1 MKAASAGR
9 AYALRM
15 PSPTDA
21 VHTAEL
27 FVQDGA
33 QQAAPA
39 LEGLA
44 RLGYAGKGVLYLTI
58 GLLAL
63 LQAAH
68 RPGGA
73 VTDQRGA
80 MTSIDHLPGGPFL
93 LLLLGVGLAGYAI
106 WQVIR
111 SLLDPEHQG
120 NAPHGLVKR
129 AGYLLSAA
137 SYLAL
142 AIAATAR
149 TPGRATGAQ
158 TQDWTAQLLHLP
170 GGRILVGL
178 IGVAVLAVAANE
190 LRLAVT
196 ASFMEEMDL
205 SGPGQ
210 ARRKTVERVG
220 RVGIA
225 ARAVV
230 FAVIGWFFIQAAWKA
245 ASVQAGG
252 LKDALDAIAGSPF
265 GPVLLALTAAGLILY
280 GVYCGVLAVYRRIH
294 IAPGAQNQ
302 TNSGAASR

>member
-1 MKAASAGR
+1 
-9 AYALRM
+9 M
-15 PSPTDA
+15 PSPSDTIHA
-21 VHTAEL
+21 AQQL
-27 FVQDGA
+27 AQDRVG
-33 QQAAPA
+33 QAAPA

-58 GLLAL
+58 GILAL

-80 MTSIDHLPGGPFL
+80 MTSIDHLPGGAFL
-93 LLLLGVGLAGYAI
+93 LLLLGIGLAGYAI

-120 NAPHGLVKR
+120 TAPHGLVKR
-129 AGYLLSAA
+129 AGYLLSAG

-149 TPGRATGAQ
+149 TPGRTTGAQ
-158 TQDWTAQLLHLP
+158 TRDWTAQLLHLP

-178 IGVAVLAVAANE
+178 IGVAVLVVAANE

-210 ARRKTVERVG
+210 ARRKEVERVG

-245 ASVQAGG
+245 ASSQAGG
-252 LKDALDAIAGSPF
+252 LSDALSSIAAGRFGSLLL
-265 GPVLLALTAAGLILY
+265 VLIAAGLVLY

-294 IAPGAQNQ
+294 IAQGAQ
-302 TNSGAASR
+302 SRADQGQANT

>member
-1 MKAASAGR
+1 
-9 AYALRM
+9 M

-21 VHTAEL
+21 VRTAQQ
-27 FVQDGA
+27 FAQDGA
-33 QQAAPA
+33 GQAAPA

-44 RLGYAGKGVLYLTI
+44 RAGYAGKGVLYLTI
-58 GLLAL
+58 GILAL

-80 MTSIDHLPGGPFL
+80 MTSIDHLPGGGFL
-93 LLLLGVGLAGYAI
+93 LLLLGIGLAGYAI

-129 AGYLLSAA
+129 AGYLLSAG

-142 AIAATAR
+142 AIAATVR
-149 TPGRATGAQ
+149 TPAKTTGAQ
-158 TQDWTAQLLHLP
+158 TRDWTAQLLHLP

-190 LRLAVT
+190 LRLGVT
-196 ASFMEEMDL
+196 ASFMREMDL

-210 ARRKTVERVG
+210 TRRTMIERIG
-220 RVGIA
+220 RTGIT

-245 ASVQAGG
+245 ASAQVGG
-252 LKDALDAIAGSPF
+252 LKDALGSLASGPF
-265 GPVLLALTAAGLILY
+265 GSLLLVVIAAGLVLY

-294 IAPGAQNQ
+294 IAQGAQSQSDHGQAN
-302 TNSGAASR
+302 T

>member
-1 MKAASAGR
+1 
-9 AYALRM
+9 M
-15 PSPTDA
+15 PTVRNDA
-21 VHTAEL
+21 VHATQQALQDTAE
-27 FVQDGA
+27 
-33 QQAAPA
+33 QAAPG

-63 LQAAH
+63 LQATH
-68 RPGGA
+68 RPGGE

-80 MTSIDHLPGGPFL
+80 MTAIDHLPGGSFL
-93 LLLLGVGLAGYAI
+93 LILLGLGLAGYAV

-111 SLLDPEHQG
+111 ALLDPERQG
-120 NAPHGLVKR
+120 HSPHGLIKR
-129 AGYLLSAA
+129 AGYLLSAG

-142 AIAATAR
+142 AIAATVR
-149 TPGRATGAQ
+149 MPTRGTGAQ
-158 TQDWTAQLLHLP
+158 TRDWTAQLLHLP

-196 ASFMEEMDL
+196 ASFMAEMDL

-210 ARRKTVERVG
+210 TRRTMVERVG

-230 FAVIGWFFIQAAWKA
+230 FAVIGWFFLQAAWKA
-245 ASVQAGG
+245 ASTQAGG
-252 LKDALDAIAGSPF
+252 VKDALDALASSPF
-265 GPVLLALTAAGLILY
+265 GPGLLALIAAGLILY
-280 GVYCGVLAVYRRIH
+280 GVYCEVLAVYRRIH
-294 IAPGAQNQ
+294 IAPASPNQ
-302 TNSGAASR
+302 PSSGAASR

>member
-1 MKAASAGR
+1 
-9 AYALRM
+9 M
-15 PSPTDA
+15 PASPTDSLHA
-21 VHTAEL
+21 AQQL
-27 FVQDGA
+27 VQDGA
-33 QQAAPA
+33 EQVAPA
-39 LEGLA
+39 LERLA
-44 RLGYAGKGVLYLTI
+44 RLGYAGKGVLYFTI

-93 LLLLGVGLAGYAI
+93 LLLLGLGLAGYAV

-111 SLLDPEHQG
+111 ALLDPERQG
-120 NAPHGLVKR
+120 VTPHGLVKR
-129 AGYLLSAA
+129 AGYLLSAG

-142 AIAATAR
+142 AIAATVR
-149 TPGRATGAQ
+149 TPGRTTGAQ
-158 TQDWTAQLLHLP
+158 TRDSTAQLLHLP

-205 SGPGQ
+205 TGPGQ
-210 ARRKTVERVG
+210 TRRTTVERVG

-245 ASVQAGG
+245 ASAQAGG

-265 GPVLLALTAAGLILY
+265 GPVLLALIAVGLIAY
-280 GVYCGVLAVYRRIH
+280 GAYCGVLAVYRRIH
-294 IAPGAQNQ
+294 VA
-302 TNSGAASR
+302 SGASNRTDSKAASH